1 MTVAVSKEQVQTE
14 IISLYGKY
22 FGSITAKNYTT
33 FYADKDLHTIL
44 VSAEE
49 LFIEYAG
56 ETKGKEIMKSI
67 SIKYSLTK
75 TE

>member
-1 MTVAVSKEQVQTE
+1 MPATITKEEIQVE

-22 FGSITAKNYTT
+22 FGSITAKNYST

-44 VSAEE
+44 ISAEE

-56 ETKGKEIMKSI
+56 ETKAKEIMQGI
-67 SIKYSLTK
+67 SKKYNLTK
-75 TE
+75 N